1 MSVRRL
7 LVGVDGSV
15 PSIQALRWAVALARP
30 LGAVVHVVHAF
41 EPVQSEK
48 PPGVLERLI
57 ADAHQQLASW
67 CAVELTHV
75 EHQLHAVPGTAHDVL
90 PELISDLDIDLVVL
104 STLGATGAQP
114 GLFRFGSVTEF
125 MVRMAPG
132 PMAVIPPTG
141 RADTHAHP
149 MRQVLL
155 FSDGSDPSQA
165 AVAWLH
171 DLEAARGQVAEVTP
185 LYVEPGAVDPAS
197 SIDAEILLAAE
208 ETNADTIVMG
218 TRGSGGFSGL
228 RLGGVALGV
237 VRRARCPV
245 VLIPP
250 GS

>member
-7 LVGVDGSV
+7 LVGVDGSI
-15 PSIQALRWAVALARP
+15 PSIQALRWAVALGRP

-57 ADAHQQLASW
+57 ADAHQHLASW
-67 CAVELTHV
+67 CAAELSDV
-75 EHQLHAVPGTAHDVL
+75 EHVLHAVPGDPRQVL
-90 PELISDLDIDLVVL
+90 PALMADHDIDLLVL

-125 MVRMAPG
+125 IVRIAPG
-132 PMAVIPPTG
+132 PMVVIPPTG
-141 RADTHAHP
+141 RADAHAQP
-149 MRQVLL
+149 MRRVLL
-155 FSDGSDPSQA
+155 CSDGSDPSQA
-165 AVAWLH
+165 AVAWLR
-171 DLEAARGQVAEVTP
+171 DLEVARGQVAEVAP
-185 LYVEPGAVDPAS
+185 IYVEPGAVDPAS

>member
-15 PSIQALRWAVALARP
+15 PSIQALRWAVALGRP
-30 LGAVVHVVHAF
+30 LGAVVHVAYAF
-41 EPVQSEK
+41 ESVQSER
-48 PPGVLERLI
+48 PPGVLERLT
-57 ADAHQQLASW
+57 ATALQQLSSW
-67 CAVELTHV
+67 CTAELTDI
-75 EHQLHAVPGTAHDVL
+75 EHHLYAVPGDPREVL
-90 PELISDLDIDLVVL
+90 PTLVAEHDIDLLVL

-114 GLFRFGSVTEF
+114 GLFRFGSITEAI
-125 MVRMAPG
+125 VRMAPG

-141 RADTHAHP
+141 RADAHDQP
-149 MRQVLL
+149 MSRVLL
-155 FSDGSDPSQA
+155 CSDGSDPSQA
-165 AVAWLH
+165 AVSWLH
-171 DLEAARGQVAEVTP
+171 DLEIARGHTAQVAP
-185 LYVEPGAVDPAS
+185 IYVEPGAVDPGG

-208 ETNADTIVMG
+208 ETQADTIVMG

-237 VRRARCPV
+237 VRRSRCPV